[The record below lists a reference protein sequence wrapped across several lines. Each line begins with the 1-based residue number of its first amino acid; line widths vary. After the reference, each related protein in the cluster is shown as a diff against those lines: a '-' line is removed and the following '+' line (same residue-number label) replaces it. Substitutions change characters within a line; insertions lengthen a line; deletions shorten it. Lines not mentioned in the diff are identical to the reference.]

1 MIESTVMTLLGI
13 DYGTRRIGVAVSDD
27 LGITAQA
34 LCTIERKTIASD
46 LDRIARITE
55 ERGVTSIIIGYPVRS
70 DGREGVE
77 CERVRRFAGRLAE
90 RCGLPVKTW
99 DERFTTR
106 EAEELLLQAD
116 MSRKKRKKIID
127 RVAASLI
134 LQGYLDSSR
143 RDTPHNSHEDP

>member
-1 MIESTVMTLLGI
+1 MALLGL

-27 LGITAQA
+27 LGVTAQA

-46 LDRIARITE
+46 LDKIARIAE
-55 ERGVTSIIIGYPVRS
+55 ERGVTSIVIGYPVRS

-77 CERVRRFAGRLAE
+77 CERVRRFAGHLAE
-90 RCGLPVKTW
+90 RCGLSVETW
-99 DERFTTR
+99 DERFTTQ

-116 MSRKKRKKIID
+116 MSRKKRKKVID

-134 LQGYLDSSR
+134 LQGYLDSLK
-143 RDTPHNSHEDP
+143 RDTPRHCHEDP

>member
-1 MIESTVMTLLGI
+1 MALLGI
-13 DYGTRRIGVAVSDD
+13 DYGARRIGVAVSDD

-46 LDRIARITE
+46 LEKIARIAE
-55 ERGVTSIIIGYPVRS
+55 ERGVTSIVIGYPVRS

-77 CERVRRFAGRLAE
+77 CERVRRFAGHLAE
-90 RCGLPVKTW
+90 RCGLPVETW
-99 DERFTTR
+99 DERFTTQ

-134 LQGYLDSSR
+134 LQGYLDSLR
-143 RDTPHNSHEDP
+143 GDAPRHLHEDP